1 MEQQKLAALTFDDG
15 PMIGITDQ
23 VLDILEE
30 NDVKAS
36 FFLIGQQITEE
47 TEYLVKRAY
56 DMGCSIENHSLTH
69 ASMPT
74 LSPEE
79 IKAEIDETTRR
90 IEKITGEKPEFFRP
104 PFIDY
109 DQKMYDAIDL
119 PFICAYGCEDWE
131 PSVSAGERI
140 KRVLEAARPGYM
152 VLLHDMKDNEQTV
165 EAIKTIIPE
174 LKKQG
179 YELVSIRELFRRSG
193 VKPERNVIYMSVDE
207 VRENTPEA
215 ARFIALAKN
224 VLHTPYALLSGTTVL
239 RYTLRK
245 KTKESVTETISAIRK
260 HHHTLLTL
268 PVRDRSH
275 AAGISTTS

>member
-15 PMIGITDQ
+15 PTIGITDQ

-131 PSVSAGERI
+131 AVGVCRRTSKACSGGGHA
-140 KRVLEAARPGYM
+140 
-152 VLLHDMKDNEQTV
+152 
-165 EAIKTIIPE
+165 
-174 LKKQG
+174 
-179 YELVSIRELFRRSG
+179 LV
-193 VKPERNVIYMSVDE
+193 
-207 VRENTPEA
+207 
-215 ARFIALAKN
+215 
-224 VLHTPYALLSGTTVL
+224 SGTTVL

-275 AAGISTTS
+275 ATGISTTS